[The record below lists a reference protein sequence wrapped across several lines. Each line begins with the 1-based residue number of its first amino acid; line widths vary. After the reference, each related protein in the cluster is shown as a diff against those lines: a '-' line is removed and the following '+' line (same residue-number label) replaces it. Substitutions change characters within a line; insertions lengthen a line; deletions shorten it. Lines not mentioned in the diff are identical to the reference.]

1 VLRTRKYFSLLPILS
16 IFLSVT
22 FVPQAQAIDQRVI
35 DVVSVTW
42 TGAGAQPGSVGDIQ
56 NQIESDV
63 KPRWKELT
71 TINNNPNDQVI
82 EFGFG
87 RSLPSPIVSSI
98 PLPCERVVTAWSE
111 TIREEAYRRLGISDN
126 QSRYLV
132 IVTPAN
138 GCVWS
143 GLANLG
149 KSNLRGGTLVLHNT
163 IKGFVIAHELGH
175 LLGIGHSNLIRCA
188 NLAADGPWSN
198 CRAIEYGGTVDLMSN
213 VDVRTP
219 LSTYHQWR
227 LGLLDD
233 RDVIQSWKS
242 ESLEI
247 NSVSEYGKPRAIFLR
262 EGTSTYWIEYRSA
275 TDRYKAGLVIYRT
288 DPPPATSVVSPNPSD
303 ALQTGSLGVGT
314 DIWMMNLDNYVYNT
328 ANSSSSGSM
337 SLSQSQTLVL
347 HSGNVT
353 LRVGSS
359 SLNSVSVSITR
370 NVNAMPTKPVLAASS
385 SWNSPDSP
393 ILDYNYAATIN
404 GIDQYEVKI
413 NDQIKVINPTSQKDW
428 KSTYL
433 DPFKAP
439 NLPIIQDLP
448 EGQYTFS
455 IRIKDMTGLWSQ
467 WSDSARI
474 NIDRG
479 YPVVGKNFE
488 FQTYSSGKIGIRL
501 NDFRDDGSG
510 LCLTQVVNADG
521 WVTTRSTQKS
531 KPILDL
537 PQKSNESY
545 RLQTFD
551 CLGNGQE
558 LTLKQSIKFAS
569 ATTMTKRGV
578 WKAASKDFP
587 SGSIQCV
594 RACSMSVVVQGNVGL
609 VIGAGSVEYGFA
621 KEKVS
626 TYKSQFNEDY
636 IGILNVSSALRNTV
650 RISSKDLVIIGLV
663 KGGISLDGINKI
675 KRQPPYVDVSLES
688 AAQRTLSQYG
698 FTSEDFA
705 GEWNVLPMN
714 KGTTLE
720 DPSLDL
726 CAGDYKSESDR
737 RERRQVVAVK
747 NSTPYIFLSSE
758 VVRYVSEGAAQ
769 RALFELKEKYQKCQI
784 DGGGNERSGAFI
796 KYSFLEIPKFNFNS
810 MVTDNRV
817 IAYAKIGEGDSTR
830 TLFAIYQFQGSI
842 FSGVY
847 VIRDS
852 KTNFSTDELLRWLE
866 VSGVIAKR
874 IGKVKS
880 SSGV

>member
-1 VLRTRKYFSLLPILS
+1 MLRTRKYFSLLPILS

-111 TIREEAYRRLGISDN
+111 TIREEAYRRLGIPDN

-393 ILDYNYAATIN
+393 ILDYNYSATIN

-413 NDQIKVINPTSQKDW
+413 NDQIKAINPTSQKDW
-428 KSTYL
+428 K
-433 DPFKAP
+433 
-439 NLPIIQDLP
+439 
-448 EGQYTFS
+448 
-455 IRIKDMTGLWSQ
+455 
-467 WSDSARI
+467 
-474 NIDRG
+474 
-479 YPVVGKNFE
+479 
-488 FQTYSSGKIGIRL
+488 
-501 NDFRDDGSG
+501 
-510 LCLTQVVNADG
+510 
-521 WVTTRSTQKS
+521 
-531 KPILDL
+531 
-537 PQKSNESY
+537 
-545 RLQTFD
+545 
-551 CLGNGQE
+551 
-558 LTLKQSIKFAS
+558 
-569 ATTMTKRGV
+569 
-578 WKAASKDFP
+578 
-587 SGSIQCV
+587 
-594 RACSMSVVVQGNVGL
+594 
-609 VIGAGSVEYGFA
+609 
-621 KEKVS
+621 
-626 TYKSQFNEDY
+626 
-636 IGILNVSSALRNTV
+636 
-650 RISSKDLVIIGLV
+650 
-663 KGGISLDGINKI
+663 
-675 KRQPPYVDVSLES
+675 
-688 AAQRTLSQYG
+688 
-698 FTSEDFA
+698 
-705 GEWNVLPMN
+705 
-714 KGTTLE
+714 
-720 DPSLDL
+720 
-726 CAGDYKSESDR
+726 
-737 RERRQVVAVK
+737 
-747 NSTPYIFLSSE
+747 
-758 VVRYVSEGAAQ
+758 
-769 RALFELKEKYQKCQI
+769 
-784 DGGGNERSGAFI
+784 
-796 KYSFLEIPKFNFNS
+796 
-810 MVTDNRV
+810 
-817 IAYAKIGEGDSTR
+817 
-830 TLFAIYQFQGSI
+830 
-842 FSGVY
+842 
-847 VIRDS
+847 
-852 KTNFSTDELLRWLE
+852 
-866 VSGVIAKR
+866 
-874 IGKVKS
+874 
-880 SSGV
+880 